1 MAIAHAQGGRVI
13 RKIAIVSK
21 PGREDIPELLRYI
34 LEWAA
39 KHSIDVKIDTSTA
52 NYLQRTSGEGRDAL
66 AEGCDLVIVLG
77 GDGTLLSAARA
88 VGPRQTPLLA
98 VNLGGLGFMMTIGP
112 DELPAA
118 LDSVARSAFKL
129 DSRMVLE
136 AGLER
141 HGEVVD
147 RFFALND
154 IVVANGAVARLLHLE
169 AYANGE
175 FVCGYRSD
183 GLVVSTPTGSTAY
196 SLSAGGPV
204 MAPDVA
210 ALTLTPICPHTL
222 SNRAVVLPASAEV
235 EVRILDGAEENFLS
249 IDGQVGR
256 HLEEQDRLRLW
267 RASHTVDIVQ
277 TEDVPFFDVL
287 RSKMRWGER

>member
-1 MAIAHAQGGRVI
+1 MIQNIG
-13 RKIAIVSK
+13 IVSK
-21 PGREDIPELLRYI
+21 PGREDIPGLLRYI

-39 KHSIDVKIDTSTA
+39 NCGIGVKIDETTA
-52 NYLQRTSGEGRDAL
+52 NYLNRTDGADRASMPD
-66 AEGCDLVIVLG
+66 GCDLIIVLG
-77 GDGTLLSAARA
+77 GDGTFLSAARA

-118 LDSVARSAFKL
+118 LDGVAGSAYKL

-136 AGLER
+136 ADLER
-141 HGEVVD
+141 DGKVVD

-154 IVVANGAVARLLHLE
+154 IVVSNGAVARLLHLE
-169 AYANGE
+169 AYADGDL
-175 FVCGYRSD
+175 VCAYRSD
-183 GLVVSTPTGSTAY
+183 GLIVSTPTGSTAY

-222 SNRAVVLPASAEV
+222 SNRAVVLPAAAEL

-256 HLEEQDRLRLW
+256 HLEQQDRLRMW
-267 RASHTVDIVQ
+267 RAKHTVDIVH
-277 TEDVPFFDVL
+277 TKDVPFFDVL
-287 RSKMRWGER
+287 RSKMRWG

>member
-1 MAIAHAQGGRVI
+1 MI

-21 PGREDIPELLRYI
+21 PGREDIPGLLRYI

-39 KHSIDVKIDTSTA
+39 EHNIDVKVDESTA
-52 NYLQRTSGEGRDAL
+52 DYLHRADGVERSFL
-66 AEGCDLVIVLG
+66 PEGCDLIVVLG
-77 GDGTLLSAARA
+77 GDGTFLSAARA

-118 LDSVARSAFKL
+118 LNGVACSAYKL

-136 AGLER
+136 ADLER
-141 HGEVVD
+141 GGKVVD

-154 IVVANGAVARLLHLE
+154 IVVSNGAVARLLHLE

-175 FVCGYRSD
+175 LVCAYRSD
-183 GLVVSTPTGSTAY
+183 GLIVSTPTGSTAY

-222 SNRAVVLPASAEV
+222 SNRAVVLPASAQV
-235 EVRILDGAEENFLS
+235 EVRILDGAEENYLS

-256 HLEEQDRLRLW
+256 HLEQQDRLRMW
-267 RASHTVDIVQ
+267 RAEHTVDIVH
-277 TEDVPFFDVL
+277 TKDVPFFDVL
-287 RSKMRWGER
+287 RSKMRWG

>member
-1 MAIAHAQGGRVI
+1 MI
-13 RKIAIVSK
+13 RTVAVVSK
-21 PGREDIPELLRYI
+21 PERDDIPALLHYI

-39 KHSIDVKIDTSTA
+39 GHDIRVKIDVPTA
-52 NYLQRTSGEGRDAL
+52 DYLHRTDGMDRDRL
-66 AEGCDLVIVLG
+66 PEECDLIIVLG

-118 LDSVARSAFKL
+118 LEGVARSAFKL

-136 AGLER
+136 ADLER
-141 HGEVVD
+141 DGEVVD

-154 IVVANGAVARLLHLE
+154 IVVANSAVARLLHLE
-169 AYANGE
+169 AYADGE

-183 GLVVSTPTGSTAY
+183 GLIVSTPTGSTAY

-222 SNRAVVLPASAEV
+222 SNRAVVLPATAEV
-235 EVRILDGAEENFLS
+235 EVRILDGEEGNFLS

-256 HLEEQDRLRLW
+256 HLAPQDRLRLW
-267 RASHTVDIVQ
+267 QASHTVDIVQ
-277 TEDVPFFDVL
+277 TNDVPFFDVL

>member
-1 MAIAHAQGGRVI
+1 MIHNIG
-13 RKIAIVSK
+13 IVSK
-21 PGREDIPELLRYI
+21 PGRKDIPGLLQYI
-34 LEWAA
+34 LEWATRCG
-39 KHSIDVKIDTSTA
+39 IGVKIDETTA
-52 NYLQRTSGEGRDAL
+52 NYLHRTDGEDRTSMPD
-66 AEGCDLVIVLG
+66 GCDLIIVLG
-77 GDGTLLSAARA
+77 GDGTFLSAARA

-118 LDSVARSAFKL
+118 LDGVAGSAYKL

-136 AGLER
+136 ADLER
-141 HGEVVD
+141 DGKVVD

-154 IVVANGAVARLLHLE
+154 IVVANGAVARLLHLG

-175 FVCGYRSD
+175 LVCAYRSD
-183 GLVVSTPTGSTAY
+183 GLIVSTPTGSTAY

-222 SNRAVVLPASAEV
+222 SNRAVVLPAAAQV
-235 EVRILDGAEENFLS
+235 EVRILDGAKENFLS

-256 HLEEQDRLRLW
+256 HLEAQDRLRMW
-267 RASHTVDIVQ
+267 RASHTVDIVH
-277 TEDVPFFDVL
+277 TKDVPFFDVL
-287 RSKMRWGER
+287 RNKMGWGER